1 MTEESGPTPAYLWFD
16 SEFTSLNVEQAHL
29 LQVALLVTD
38 AKLNRL
44 TVPERDVNLHI
55 KLGPEAPVSAWVAEN
70 LANLIAK
77 CRSKNAVS
85 LEEADRRLAALVDEV
100 VGPVADD
107 IKRRPVL
114 AGNTV
119 HMDAAL
125 VRKYLPQFSRRLHY
139 RFLDV
144 STVKVLWNDWV
155 PGQAFGK
162 AEAENV
168 RKNLPAGI
176 SLPAAGEHDAYY
188 DVHASVAELNYY
200 RQKLLPHSV
209 R

>member
-1 MTEESGPTPAYLWFD
+1 MTEDSAPTPAYLWFD
-16 SEFTSLNVEQAHL
+16 SEFTSLDIEQAHL

-44 TVPERDVNLHI
+44 TAPERDVNLHI

-70 LANLIAK
+70 LAGLIAQ
-77 CRSKNAVS
+77 CRSERAVS
-85 LEEADRRLAALVDEV
+85 VEEADRRLAALVDEV

-125 VRKYLPQFSRRLHY
+125 VRKFLPQFARRIHY

-144 STVKVLWNDWV
+144 STVKVLWNDWF

-176 SLPAAGEHDAYY
+176 HISAAGEHDAYY
-188 DVHASVAELNYY
+188 DVHASIAELNYY
-200 RQKLLPHSV
+200 RQKLLPRSV